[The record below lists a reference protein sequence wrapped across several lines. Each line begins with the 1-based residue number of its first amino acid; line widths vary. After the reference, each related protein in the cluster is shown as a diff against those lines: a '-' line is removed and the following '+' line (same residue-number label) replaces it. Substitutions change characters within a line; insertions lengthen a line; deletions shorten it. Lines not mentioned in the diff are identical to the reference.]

1 MSLQVE
7 ADQESGVGSLAS
19 LCCLVTSGGR
29 DQIELRELHVAGNV
43 DTPPCGPVVRNV
55 LGGVAKLK

>member
-1 MSLQVE
+1 MKCYRVPRLTVVE
-7 ADQESGVGSLAS
+7 ADGFVA
-19 LCCLVTSGGR
+19 GGR
-29 DQIELRELHVAGNV
+29 GDEVELGELHVAGNV

>member
-19 LCCLVTSGGR
+19 LRGLVTSR
-29 DQIELRELHVAGNV
+29 RCDQIELTELHVAGNV
-43 DTPPCGPVVRNV
+43 DTSPCRPVIRDV
-55 LGGVAKLK
+55 LGSVAN